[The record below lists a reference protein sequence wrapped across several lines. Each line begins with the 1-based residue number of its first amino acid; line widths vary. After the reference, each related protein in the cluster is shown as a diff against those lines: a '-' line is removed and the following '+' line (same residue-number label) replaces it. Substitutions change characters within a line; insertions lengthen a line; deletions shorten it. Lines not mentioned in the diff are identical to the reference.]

1 MVPKKLKGRLFNL
14 TIRFLILMESMTDIQ
29 ESQEGLPRITFIFLI
44 FDRNIVVENHP
55 KILSIK

>member
-1 MVPKKLKGRLFNL
+1 MIPKA
-14 TIRFLILMESMTDIQ
+14 MTDI
-29 ESQEGLPRITFIFLI
+29 QEGLPRITFIFLI